1 MFALVDGNSFYC
13 SCEQVYRPDL
23 RGKPV
28 IVLSNNDGCIVA
40 RSKEAKALG
49 IPDLSA
55 YFKVAPLLRKHQ
67 VVVFSSN
74 YALYGD
80 LSNRMVTTLRQ
91 YAAEVEVY
99 SIDEVFLKAVDC
111 FGDLNTYGQIMRRE
125 VWKQVR
131 IPVGVGIAS
140 TKTLAKLANRAAKKI
155 PALNSVCVLSQE
167 VQREWLL
174 RKVPIRDIWGIG
186 SRLSERLNAAGII
199 SGWDLANA
207 NPKQLRKNFSVNLE
221 RTIAELNGVSCLELE
236 EVPTAK
242 KQIFCTRSF
251 GQKTSELEPIIEA
264 TATYA
269 SRAAEKLRSQNH
281 VAHSIYVFLQTSPFA
296 DNYYC
301 KSTTVQLPHPTSD
314 TRIIVRAATQAV
326 TSLYKPGLEF
336 IKSGIGLI
344 DISDRHFT
352 QNDLFLAGQT
362 IATDKLMSA
371 MDVINKK
378 FGRGTIHTAA
388 EGINKKWAM
397 RQSKKSPEYT
407 TRWDQLPKIKTQ

>member
-1 MFALVDGNSFYC
+1 LFALVDGNSFYC

-55 YFKVAPLLRKHQ
+55 YFKVEHLLRKHQ
-67 VVVFSSN
+67 VIVFSSN

-99 SIDEVFLKAVDC
+99 SIDEVFLKAVNC
-111 FGDLNTYGQIMRRE
+111 FGDLKTYGQTMRRE
-125 VWKQVR
+125 VWRQVR
-131 IPVGVGIAS
+131 IPVGVGIAP

-155 PALNSVCVLSQE
+155 AVLEHVCVLE
-167 VQREWLL
+167 NEAQREWLL
-174 RKVPIRDIWGIG
+174 KKALIKDIWGIG
-186 SRLSERLNAAGII
+186 SRLSERLNTIGII
-199 SGWDLANA
+199 NGWDLANA
-207 NPKQLRKNFSVNLE
+207 NPKELRKKFSVNLE
-221 RTIAELNGVSCLELE
+221 RTVAELNGVSCLDLE
-236 EVPTAK
+236 EIPSAK

-251 GQKTSELEPIIEA
+251 GQRTSEIAPIIEA
-264 TATYA
+264 TALYA
-269 SRAAEKLRSQNH
+269 SRASEKLRAQNH

-296 DNYYC
+296 DDYYS
-301 KSTTVQLPHPTSD
+301 KSITVQLPHPTSD
-314 TRIIVRAATQAV
+314 TRIIVRTATKAV
-326 TSLYKPGLEF
+326 TSLYKPGREF

-344 DISDRHFT
+344 DISDRQFT
-352 QNDLFLAGQT
+352 QNDLFSAGQP
-362 IATDKLMSA
+362 ISSDKLMGTI
-371 MDVINKK
+371 DEINAR

-388 EGINKKWAM
+388 EGINKKWSM